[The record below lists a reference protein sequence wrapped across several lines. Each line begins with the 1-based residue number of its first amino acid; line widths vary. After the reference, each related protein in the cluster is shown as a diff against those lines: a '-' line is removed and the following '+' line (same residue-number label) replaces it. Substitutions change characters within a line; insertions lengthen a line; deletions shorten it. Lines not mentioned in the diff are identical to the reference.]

1 MYVSS
6 LSVECFL
13 CLLEQGPCCST
24 AGAGGIS
31 LLGKIH
37 YIQEVCTFLKPQ
49 ERKADFFLKKL
60 FLQRGEGKDKEREG
74 GKYQCVVASHMAPTG
89 DLARNPGTCPD
100 WESNQ

>member
-1 MYVSS
+1 MYASS

-13 CLLEQGPCCST
+13 CLLEQGPCCSA

-60 FLQRGEGKDKEREG
+60 FLQRGEGKEKEREG
-74 GKYQCVVASHMAPTG
+74 EKHPCVVASHVPPTG
-89 DLARNPGTCPD
+89 GPELQPRNIP
-100 WESNQ
+100 